1 MIAEVNWEGE
11 ESMSINNITGFV
23 RFTQRNINEP
33 VVVSVE
39 IQGLPNGFHGF
50 HIHEKKIEDF
60 GDDVMECCDKLGID
74 FNEVAIERAKKV
86 WSYVGTV
93 RP

>member
-39 IQGLPNGFHGF
+39 IQ
-50 HIHEKKIEDF
+50 
-60 GDDVMECCDKLGID
+60 
-74 FNEVAIERAKKV
+74 
-86 WSYVGTV
+86 
-93 RP
+93 